1 MAPVNEPKLATKPK
15 SIKEAKRVAGAVSK
29 EASPD
34 VDKHQA
40 DSGPS
45 KSAICQVSAAVSNTA
60 LPAIPQ
66 ERLPTN
72 HKCPVSQTK
81 TSEKKDFVRPEANEV
96 TGVQLEGSWHPGGRP
111 MTGIDLTTIYGNGFL
126 QYTALLIA
134 TIGTFALLCHNLLLN
149 VVAPSVVHWCK
160 QPPEYFNMTA
170 EEWRNISTPQGVNG
184 PWDQCFHYEPPL
196 SVASS
201 NRTQVPCRDWDYE
214 PGSGRSITSEWNLVC
229 ERRWL
234 LTLASVVYMSSAM
247 ASVPIVGKLSDGVGR
262 RPIICVS
269 VAALVVFGMAVC
281 FARTLYTFLV
291 LRVVVAASVGAVRL
305 TSFVLLYELSTPK
318 YQCLYCVLAIGG
330 GLITAPLYLGLVGF
344 FETNWIL
351 AQVVTMLPTS
361 LLASAFYVTAESP
374 RWLISKTRYE
384 DAERSILWAAKMN
397 RKGVKQTMMQ
407 WRPMREALRQVD
419 VEVSTHV
426 KSGLS
431 GILSSPIMLRR
442 SAILCYCWL
451 VSVLAYYARFRVH
464 KTEYLWLLAVTIAL
478 KIPSFFLMYRFLT
491 TLGRRSTVCGAFA
504 GFSLNFGCA
513 VLLTEFNLFPWLVEM
528 MHWVCNV
535 FVDMTITL
543 LFTFTVELFP
553 TEVRSIGLCAGYFF
567 GRIGSILEPLM
578 FELSHT
584 ESLLAISIL
593 GVFAALLV
601 LFLPET
607 MSCIIV
613 DTIKDM
619 DAAKLQEKLDRLDEL
634 LKSSAKAV
642 VNQVKNQ
649 RKTQGKAHTS
659 GRRLKNYINRRF
671 TLDTGYKIREGKLVR
686 NENLGRPI

>member
-1 MAPVNEPKLATKPK
+1 EQQKRKKISRSFSPTIDTVDDPNYLDRRPGKKVNPVEDSKPHKRMASVNEPKLAIKRR
-15 SIKEAKRVAGAVSK
+15 SIKEAKRDARAVSK
-29 EASPD
+29 EASPH
-34 VDKHQA
+34 VDKPQA

-45 KSAICQVSAAVSNTA
+45 KSAIRQVSAAVSNA
-60 LPAIPQ
+60 ASLAILQ

-72 HKCPVSQTK
+72 YKCPVLQTK
-81 TSEKKDFVRPEANEV
+81 TSEKKHSMRPEVDGV
-96 TGVQLEGSWHPGGRP
+96 TGVQLEASWHPGGRP

-134 TIGTFALLCHNLLLN
+134 MIGTFALLCHNLLLN

-170 EEWRNISTPQGVNG
+170 EEWRNISAPQGVNG
-184 PWDQCFHYEPPL
+184 PWDQCFRYEPPL
-196 SVASS
+196 SMGSS

-247 ASVPIVGKLSDGVGR
+247 ASVAIVGKLSDDVGR

-269 VAALVVFGMAVC
+269 VIALVVFGMAVC
-281 FARTLYTFLV
+281 FVRTFHTFLV
-291 LRVVVAASVGAVRL
+291 LRVIVAASVGAVRL

-318 YQCLYCVLAIGG
+318 YQCLYCALAIGG
-330 GLITAPLYLGLVGF
+330 GLITAPLYLGLVGL

-351 AQVVTMLPTS
+351 AQAVMMLPTS

-374 RWLISKTRYE
+374 RWLISKARYE

-397 RKGVKQTMMQ
+397 GKSMHQTMKQ

-419 VEVSTHV
+419 VEVSAKV

-442 SAILCYCWL
+442 SAILCYCWF
-451 VSVLAYYARFRVH
+451 VSVLAYYARFREH
-464 KTEYLWLLAVTIAL
+464 RTEYLWLLAGTIAL
-478 KIPSFFLMYRFLT
+478 KIPSFFFMYRFLT
-491 TLGRRSTVCGAFA
+491 TLGRRSTLCGAFA

-513 VLLTEFNLFPWLVEM
+513 VLLTEFNLFP
-528 MHWVCNV
+528 C
-535 FVDMTITL
+535 
-543 LFTFTVELFP
+543 
-553 TEVRSIGLCAGYFF
+553 
-567 GRIGSILEPLM
+567 
-578 FELSHT
+578 
-584 ESLLAISIL
+584 LLAISVL

-601 LFLPET
+601 PFLPET
-607 MSCIIV
+607 MSCVIV

-634 LKSSAKAV
+634 LKSSAKDV

-649 RKTQGKAHTS
+649 RKT
-659 GRRLKNYINRRF
+659 
-671 TLDTGYKIREGKLVR
+671 
-686 NENLGRPI
+686 